1 MNQTGTLIQEIKAR
15 GVRITPQRAIILQS
29 IEKMSGHVTAE
40 EIYGAVQRVN
50 EFISLATVY
59 RTLELLR
66 EMGMVTEARMGSS
79 TVHYAL
85 KEHANHHHAVC
96 RNCKHSHELPDDLFG
111 PIVERLRHDFAF
123 EADVDHLVVMGL
135 CKSCAALETTPVE

>member
-1 MNQTGTLIQEIKAR
+1 MGQTGTLIQEIKAR

-29 IEKMSGHVTAE
+29 IEEMTGHVTAE
-40 EIYGAVQRVN
+40 EIYAAVQQVN

-85 KEHANHHHAVC
+85 KDHANHHHAVC
-96 RNCKHSHELPDDLFG
+96 RNCKHSYELPDNLFG
-111 PIVERLRHDFAF
+111 PIVARLRDDFAF

-135 CKSCAALETTPVE
+135 CRECAARDN